1 MSAVLA
7 WFPSG
12 SRFIY
17 GRQVPSS
24 YKDHIDDGRIESG
37 TFLRLIL
44 SEYFK
49 FTRVDNLLIFFN
61 VAQRG
66 VPGGEIRGL
75 LEGRRN

>member
-1 MSAVLA
+1 MSVVHGFLQ
-7 WFPSG
+7 G
-12 SRFIY
+12 QEFIY
-17 GRQVPSS
+17 GRQVPGS
-24 YKDHIDDGRIESG
+24 YKDHIDDGRIKSG

-66 VPGGEIRGL
+66 VPGGEIRGVL